1 MFMKVDNFSRPNLKL
16 SCKRDDLYVMNCYC
30 HWAGNS
36 SLGVGLGVFFA
47 LLVVF
52 IGVAVIV
59 GLVLWRK
66 KFSRQTH
73 QLFRNP
79 AIVEENVESS
89 YQDNNEKRE
98 AQGSNEGESLGIP
111 PPHNPECMVENFA
124 SSTAPILQP
133 PKYMEVNPTSS

>member
-1 MFMKVDNFSRPNLKL
+1 M
-16 SCKRDDLYVMNCYC
+16 
-30 HWAGNS
+30 G
-36 SLGVGLGVFFA
+36 
-47 LLVVF
+47 
-52 IGVAVIV
+52 VIV

-66 KFSRQTH
+66 KCSRQTY
-73 QLFRNP
+73 QLLQNP

-98 AQGSNEGESLGIP
+98 AQAQGSNEGESLGIP

-124 SSTAPILQP
+124 SSTTPILQP